1 LLGILAAC
9 SGETGTPLAR
19 NEPLPEPA
27 QAGAAG
33 APASGGAASAG
44 GGEASTGTDVG
55 AAGGDAATSPEPT
68 TRLSHPGIL
77 NSAAELVAIKAH
89 VLAREE
95 PWASA
100 FMSLQKSAYGSLEY
114 RAHPFAV
121 VECGSYNMPNIG
133 CNEMVDDGMA
143 AYAHALLWSLT
154 GAQAHADL
162 ALEIIDA
169 WAKTYQK
176 NLQSNSPLVVGWAT
190 PWYANAA
197 ELLRYSDAGWSDA
210 GIERFR
216 RLLSLWL
223 PYVDQDDGPTNNW
236 MQSRIEA
243 QLAIAVFFD
252 DPAEL
257 AKGEER
263 WKRWLPEYIMDSGEG
278 METCRDLGH
287 LGLGV
292 RSLLYAAQT
301 AWHQGTDL
309 FTPNQAR
316 LAKFI
321 ELHGSWMLGK
331 TAVPSSICGGKV
343 VARQGDVQGI
353 APPNGGG
360 RMPLEILYAQLHDRL
375 GQNLPNL
382 REMLR
387 LGRPLPPAHWVG
399 KFETLSHGQPL

>member
-1 LLGILAAC
+1 MAGAGGMAAAPGGNGGA
-9 SGETGTPLAR
+9 SFPPGGET
-19 NEPLPEPA
+19 
-27 QAGAAG
+27 
-33 APASGGAASAG
+33 S
-44 GGEASTGTDVG
+44 G
-55 AAGGDAATSPEPT
+55 AAGGNGRATSGPT

-77 NSAAELVAIKAH
+77 NSASELVAIKAH

-100 FMSLQKSAYGSLEY
+100 FTSLQNSPYASLEY
-114 RAHPFAV
+114 RAKPFAV

-133 CNEMVDDGMA
+133 CSEMVDDGMA

-154 GAQAHADL
+154 GEQVHADL
-162 ALEIIDA
+162 SLQIIDA

-176 NLQSNSPLVVGWAT
+176 NIQSNSPLVVGWAT

-210 GIERFR
+210 GLERFR

-223 PYVDQDDGPTNNW
+223 PYVDQDEGPTNNW

-243 QLAIAVFFD
+243 HLAIAVFFD

-263 WKRWLPEYIMDSGEG
+263 WKRWLPKYILDSGEG

-331 TAVPSSICGGKV
+331 AAVPSSICGGKV
-343 VARQGDVQGI
+343 IARQGDAQGI

-360 RMPLEILYAQLHDRL
+360 RMPVEILYAHLHDRL

-387 LGRPLPPAHWVG
+387 LGRPLPPSHWVS